1 MVKRIDDADQMDLF
15 ASASMYLSQ
24 TEVAELLKLPVRVI
38 QHWESLGLVHREVSG
53 KGRRGKYTKQDLI
66 ELNFIR
72 SLVYEHGY
80 VLGTLKEKLDKLEAP
95 YCYDPDDTI
104 WDNADKIWKSK
115 SEIACSELNRIK
127 YEFVPYM
134 RQVLDKLPDS
144 DDTELALNIIGMLRA
159 LVRGQ
164 RPRLLRRSGSA
175 SAKARPR
182 RRSGKAK
189 TVGKGGNIDL
199 IDFG

>member
-1 MVKRIDDADQMDLF
+1 MVKRIEDADQMDLF

-24 TEVAELLKLPVRVI
+24 AEVAEFLKLPVRVI
-38 QHWESLGLVHREVSG
+38 QHWESLGLVHRELSG
-53 KGRRGKYTKQDLI
+53 KGRRSKYTKQDLI
-66 ELNFIR
+66 ELNFVK

-80 VLGTLKEKLDKLEAP
+80 VLGTLKEKLAKLEAP

-104 WDNADKIWKSK
+104 WDNAEKIWKSK

-164 RPRLLRRSGSA
+164 RPRLVRRSAGA
-175 SAKARPR
+175 AGKARPR
-182 RRSGKAK
+182 KRTGKTK
-189 TVGKGGNIDL
+189 KVRDSKNMDL